1 MEDIFK
7 PIECN
12 DDDVLEIKDNIYKI
26 SRIKSG
32 VSQSSNED
40 LSYSLEQ
47 ELGRGSVDFP
57 SCNYFSDEGID
68 CKILTL
74 GSQNWKNGKIK
85 FKLSIEFYIEE
96 DVEINNS
103 QDLDVA
109 EVESSLDELRRK
121 LQEES

>member
-12 DDDVLEIKDNIYKI
+12 DDDVVEIKDNIYKI
-26 SRIKSG
+26 SKIKSG
-32 VSQSSNED
+32 VSQSSNEN

-47 ELGRGSVDFP
+47 ELGEKSVDFP

-74 GSQNWKNGKIK
+74 GSQNWKKGKIK

>member
-1 MEDIFK
+1 MKDIFK
-7 PIECN
+7 TIECN
-12 DDDVLEIKDNIYKI
+12 DDDVVEIGDNTYKI
-26 SRIKSG
+26 RKIKSG
-32 VSQSSNED
+32 VSKSSNPS
-40 LSYSLEQ
+40 LSYKLQQ
-47 ELGRGSVDFP
+47 ELNNERIQFP
-57 SCNYFSDEGID
+57 SGDYFSHKGID

-103 QDLDVA
+103 QDLDVS
-109 EVESSLDELRRK
+109 EVESSLDELRRR

>member
-12 DDDVLEIKDNIYKI
+12 DDDVVEIKDNTYKI
-26 SRIKSG
+26 SKIKSG

-40 LSYSLEQ
+40 LSYRLQ
-47 ELGRGSVDFP
+47 QQLNGRSVYFP
-57 SCNYFSDEGID
+57 SGDYFSNKGID

-74 GSQNWKNGKIK
+74 GSQKWKNGKIK

-103 QDLDVA
+103 QDLEVT
-109 EVESSLDELRRK
+109 EVESSLDELRRR

>member
-12 DDDVLEIKDNIYKI
+12 DDDVVEIGDNIYKI
-26 SRIKSG
+26 RRIKSG
-32 VSQSSNED
+32 TSQSSNQN
-40 LSYSLEQ
+40 LSNQLQ
-47 ELGRGSVDFP
+47 QGLNNQKIQFP
-57 SCNYFSDEGID
+57 SCDYFSHKGID

-85 FKLSIEFYIEE
+85 FKLSVEFYIEE

-109 EVESSLDELRRK
+109 EVESSLDELRRR

>member
-7 PIECN
+7 SIECN
-12 DDDVLEIKDNIYKI
+12 DDDVVEIKDNTYKI
-26 SRIKSG
+26 SKIKSG

-40 LSYSLEQ
+40 LSYRLQQQLNS
-47 ELGRGSVDFP
+47 RSIYFP
-57 SCNYFSDEGID
+57 SGDYFSDEGID

-85 FKLSIEFYIEE
+85 FKLSIEFCIEE

-103 QDLDVA
+103 QDLDIT
-109 EVESSLDELRRK
+109 EVESSLDKLRRR